1 MNHPLA
7 ISGLLR
13 VEVSVL
19 LSDWYFLYEQHLE
32 EYKNNCSDDVFDPRS
47 DAGRAK
53 LLGHIQSKRGVQLM
67 RWTGDEIMV
76 LLNVVLPR
84 RIIREATSAGC
95 QPQILDRIFKAWE
108 PRLFDW
114 LTLLWD
120 LSGHACELFADMLYV
135 LPKEQRAP
143 PEDMMRQLF
152 RWMPYRKLYSEWT
165 CVSIAT
171 AIVPFSK
178 SPSCARVQANYISQA
193 INIIPPYHIGL
204 MIRCI
209 LLGVTQPIDCNCGY
223 NINEPFCTCIHPD
236 TRKRN
241 GNNLDC
247 SQVFAT
253 ILLKL
258 VLEQVHSI
266 PSFHPTDVPWTNQMR
281 DEMIQSACEYV
292 FTQSGY
298 RNIYRAVTLLQK
310 IPPLLKHARDQQ
322 YMADA
327 FSRRE
332 KDSKQ
337 KDMMKE
343 SENVLDTLL
352 GFDNSVAQTGSC
364 VVANCKQTAKDG
376 CANVSCKTHCK
387 DFFFECRQHRHYPQ
401 RIKYMPRKN
410 VDSYVSNKL

>member
-13 VEVSVL
+13 VEVSVFV
-19 LSDWYFLYEQHLE
+19 SDWYFLFEQHLE
-32 EYKNNCSDDVFDPRS
+32 GYRKNCSSDAFDPRS

-53 LLGHIQSKRGVQLM
+53 LLGKIQRRRGIPLKA
-67 RWTGDEIMV
+67 WTGEEIMV
-76 LLNVVLPR
+76 LLNVSLPR
-84 RIIREATSAGC
+84 KIIREATAEGC
-95 QPQILDRIFKAWE
+95 QPKILENIFKAWE

-143 PEDMMRQLF
+143 PQDMMRQLF
-152 RWMPYRKLYSEWT
+152 RWMPYRNLFSEWT
-165 CVSIAT
+165 CVSIAA
-171 AIVPFSK
+171 AIVPYAK

-193 INIIPPYHIGL
+193 INILPPYNIGL
-204 MIRCI
+204 MVRCI
-209 LLGVTQPIDCNCGY
+209 LLGVTQPVDCKCGY
-223 NINEPFCTCIHPD
+223 NVNEIFCTCIHPE

-241 GNNLDC
+241 GNILDC
-247 SQVFAT
+247 NQVFAI

-258 VLEQVHSI
+258 VMEKVQSI

-298 RNIYRAVTLLQK
+298 RNIYRAVTLLQSN
-310 IPPLLKHARDQQ
+310 PRPLKNARGQK
-322 YMADA
+322 YMM
-327 FSRRE
+327 
-332 KDSKQ
+332 DSLNRQ
-337 KDMMKE
+337 KKNSMGEDMTE
-343 SENVLDTLL
+343 EFGNNLDTLI
-352 GFDNSVAQTGSC
+352 GFDNSVGQTGSC

-387 DFFFECRQHRHYPQ
+387 EFFFECRQHRHYPQ
-401 RIKYMPRKN
+401 RIKYKPRKN
-410 VDSYVSNKL
+410 VNSFVNNKI